1 MKSGA
6 PAIAL
11 ALLAAGIARAAA
23 PDGIDDLATAPAAR
37 LMAREK
43 RTLVPAARKLDTRL
57 RPLAWPVRK
66 TSPRSPLVAAAP
78 MQHVADG
85 RVRVY
90 LRLAALD
97 EDALARVRAC
107 GVEAEMVDR
116 AGGRA
121 QALVD
126 ARQLRDLAALP
137 SVLAIRP
144 AERGRPRIGSVTS
157 EGDAAARADL
167 VRGLGYDGSGTVVGV
182 ISDGIDHAADAQ
194 ATGDLPAVTVPAD
207 ARCRPGS
214 GDEGTALLEIV
225 HDLAP
230 GAQLLF
236 SEGFTSSL
244 VFIDS
249 VDCLVAA
256 GAGVIADD
264 LVFFDEPFFADG
276 PLALAV
282 RAAVQAGVSYHSAAG
297 NEAEEHV
304 EQPFRASPDSS
315 FHDFLGGPVDNADDI
330 VVPPGGTLVCFL
342 QWNDPFG
349 GSANDYDLGIFDSA
363 LNLIAA
369 STGVQD
375 GTQDPFEVAG
385 VVNTSGSA
393 QVAKVAIE
401 KVSGADRLL
410 EMFCLDG
417 VQQQYVT
424 DGSVIAQAALP
435 EVVAV
440 GAIDVNDPGRND
452 VEPYSSRGPARVFFP
467 APATR
472 PKPDLAG
479 FDGVSISNAGGFP
492 ACPPSCA
499 FFGTSPATPHSAA
512 VAALLL
518 SKNPSLTPAH
528 IQEALRGG
536 ALDIGPEGFDEAAG
550 AGRLDA
556 LAAAALVCTADAQC
570 NDANACTV
578 DACDHGACTHSP
590 VPCDDGDACTVDA
603 CDGGTCTHSPVVC
616 DDGNVCNGAESCDP
630 SAGCRAGTPLVCDD
644 GDACTVDTC
653 DPAAGCRATDLL
665 GLDYVSCALDQHLAP
680 LLPPAATPGR
690 AAKTAHKLA
699 AQLDR
704 AERLVA
710 HARGARPARARRLLK
725 RARKVVTAMGRL
737 AGRRTSGLGQMIV
750 EPIVLE
756 TAAIAS
762 RMRSLQGTL

>member
-1 MKSGA
+1 M
-6 PAIAL
+6 AL

-23 PDGIDDLATAPAAR
+23 PDGIDDLGAARAAR

-43 RTLVPAARKLDTRL
+43 RALTAAARKLDTRL

-90 LRLAALD
+90 VRLAALD
-97 EDALARVRAC
+97 EDALARLGAA
-107 GVEAEMVDR
+107 GVEVEMVDR

-121 QALVD
+121 QAVVD

-144 AERGRPRIGSVTS
+144 AERGRLRTGSVTS
-157 EGDAAARADL
+157 AGDAAARADL

-182 ISDGIDHAADAQ
+182 ISDGIDHAAVAQ
-194 ATGDLPAVTVPAD
+194 ATGDLPAVMVPAD

-230 GAQLLF
+230 GAQLVF
-236 SEGFTSSL
+236 SEGLTSGL

-249 VDCLVAA
+249 VNCLVAA

-282 RAAVQAGVSYHSAAG
+282 RAAVQTGVSYHSAAG

-315 FHDFLGGPVDNADDI
+315 FHDFLGGPVDNADDML
-330 VVPPGGTLVCFL
+330 VLPGVTLVCFL

-349 GSANDYDLGIFDSA
+349 GSANDYDLGIFDGA
-363 LNLIAA
+363 LNLIAS
-369 STGVQD
+369 STGMQD

-385 VVNTSGSA
+385 VTNTSGSA
-393 QVAKVAIE
+393 QVAKVAIA
-401 KVSGADRLL
+401 KFSGADRVL

-440 GAIDVNDPGRND
+440 GAIDVNDPGRVD
-452 VEPYSSRGPARVFFP
+452 VEPYSSRGPAQVFFP

-499 FFGTSPATPHSAA
+499 FFGTSAATPHSAA

-528 IQEALRGG
+528 IQDALRRG
-536 ALDIGPEGFDEAAG
+536 AVDIGPAGFDEAAG

-556 LAAAALVCTADAQC
+556 LAAAALVCTTDAQ
-570 NDANACTV
+570 
-578 DACDHGACTHSP
+578 
-590 VPCDDGDACTVDA
+590 CDDGDACTEDA
-603 CDGGTCTHSPVVC
+603 CDRGACTHSPVVC
-616 DDGNVCNGAESCDP
+616 DDGDACTEDACDRGVCTHSPVVCDNDNVCEGAESCDP

-644 GDACTVDTC
+644 SDPCTVDTC
-653 DPAAGCRATDLL
+653 DPASGCRSTELP
-665 GLDYVSCALDQHLAP
+665 GLDFVSCALDQHLAP
-680 LLPPAATPGR
+680 LLPPAAGAPGR

-699 AQLDR
+699 AQLGS

-710 HARGARPARARRLLK
+710 DARGTRSARARTLLK

-737 AGRRTSGLGQMIV
+737 AGRRTSGLGQTIV

-756 TAAIAS
+756 TATIAS
-762 RMRSLQGTL
+762 RMRSLQRTL

>member
-1 MKSGA
+1 M
-6 PAIAL
+6 AL

-23 PDGIDDLATAPAAR
+23 PDGIDDLGAARAAR

-43 RTLVPAARKLDTRL
+43 RALTAAARKLDTRL

-90 LRLAALD
+90 VRLAALD
-97 EDALARVRAC
+97 EDALARLGAA
-107 GVEAEMVDR
+107 GVEVEMVDR

-121 QALVD
+121 QAVVD

-144 AERGRPRIGSVTS
+144 AERGRLRTGSVTS
-157 EGDAAARADL
+157 AGDAAARADL

-182 ISDGIDHAADAQ
+182 ISDGIDHAAVAQ
-194 ATGDLPAVTVPAD
+194 ATGDLPAVMVPAD

-236 SEGFTSSL
+236 SEGLTSGL

-249 VDCLVAA
+249 VNCLVAA

-315 FHDFLGGPVDNADDI
+315 FHDFLGGPVDNTDDI
-330 VVPPGGTLVCFL
+330 VVPPGVTMVCFL

-363 LNLIAA
+363 LNLVAA

-385 VVNTSGSA
+385 VVNNSGSA

-401 KVSGADRLL
+401 KFSGADRVL

-440 GAIDVNDPGRND
+440 GAIDVNDPGRD
-452 VEPYSSRGPARVFFP
+452 TVEPYSSRGPARVFFP

-492 ACPPSCA
+492 ACPPFCT
-499 FFGTSPATPHSAA
+499 FFGTSAATPHSAA

-518 SKNPSLTPAH
+518 SKNPTLTPAH
-528 IQEALRGG
+528 IQDALRGG
-536 ALDIGPEGFDEAAG
+536 AVDIGPPGFDDAAG

-556 LAAAALVCTADAQC
+556 LAAAALVCSADAQ
-570 NDANACTV
+570 
-578 DACDHGACTHSP
+578 
-590 VPCDDGDACTVDA
+590 CDDGDACTVDA
-603 CDGGTCTHSPVVC
+603 CDRGACTHSPLPCDDGDACTEDACHSGACTHSPVVC
-616 DDGNVCNGAESCDP
+616 DDGNVCDGAETCDP
-630 SAGCRAGTPLVCDD
+630 STGCRAGTPLVCDD

-653 DPAAGCRATDLL
+653 DPAAGCRATDLP
-665 GLDYVSCALDQHLAP
+665 GLDYVSCALDHHLAP
-680 LLPPAATPGR
+680 LLPPAAAPGR

-699 AQLDR
+699 AQLGR

-710 HARGARPARARRLLK
+710 HVRGARRARARALLK

-737 AGRRTSGLGQMIV
+737 AGRRASDLPQTIV

-762 RMRSLQGTL
+762 RMRSLQATL

>member
-107 GVEAEMVDR
+107 GVEVEMVDR

-401 KVSGADRLL
+401 KFSGADRVL

-492 ACPPSCA
+492 ACPPFCT
-499 FFGTSPATPHSAA
+499 FFGTSAATPHSAA

-518 SKNPSLTPAH
+518 SKNPTLTPAH
-528 IQEALRGG
+528 IQDALRGG
-536 ALDIGPEGFDEAAG
+536 AVDIGPPGFDDAAG

-556 LAAAALVCTADAQC
+556 LAAAALVCSADAQ
-570 NDANACTV
+570 
-578 DACDHGACTHSP
+578 
-590 VPCDDGDACTVDA
+590 CDDGDACTVDA
-603 CDGGTCTHSPVVC
+603 CDRGACTHSPL
-616 DDGNVCNGAESCDP
+616 P
-630 SAGCRAGTPLVCDD
+630 CDD

-737 AGRRTSGLGQMIV
+737 AGRRTSDLGQTIV